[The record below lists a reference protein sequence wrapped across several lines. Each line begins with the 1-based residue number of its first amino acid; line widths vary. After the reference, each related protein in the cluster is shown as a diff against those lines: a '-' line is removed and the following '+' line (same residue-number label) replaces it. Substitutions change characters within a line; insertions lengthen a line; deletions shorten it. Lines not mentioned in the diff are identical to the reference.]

1 MLSARCC
8 RGDCGAAAAPRQ
20 MKQLLLL
27 LQRFP
32 WGRQAVL
39 WLLSGFLSVHH
50 AGAAESG
57 FSPTGSMTKVRDFHT
72 ATLLPSGKVLAA
84 AGFGA
89 DDIHNRAQNS
99 AELYDTA
106 AGKWGRR
113 RRPSGSRRRHTA
125 TVFPGGVGLG
135 RGGSDP
141 KPHPPRRG
149 GVCQPDAGTREPT

>member
-27 LQRFP
+27 LQHFP

-50 AGAAESG
+50 AAAAESG

-72 ATLLPSGKVLAA
+72 ATLLPSGNVLAA
-84 AGFGA
+84 SGLVTYLCRNCALIMA
-89 DDIHNRAQNS
+89 R
-99 AELYDTA
+99 LYSST
-106 AGKWGRR
+106 
-113 RRPSGSRRRHTA
+113 
-125 TVFPGGVGLG
+125 
-135 RGGSDP
+135 
-141 KPHPPRRG
+141 
-149 GVCQPDAGTREPT
+149 

>member
-27 LQRFP
+27 LQHFP

-50 AGAAESG
+50 AAAAESG

-99 AELYDTA
+99 AEVYDSA
-106 AGKWGRR
+106 AGG
-113 RRPSGSRRRHTA
+113 
-125 TVFPGGVGLG
+125 G
-135 RGGSDP
+135 RGNRRLSGASGGHTGSLLS
-141 KPHPPRRG
+141 G
-149 GVCQPDAGTREPT
+149 GMVLVAGGGEHNTSPLYAAARYNPAP